1 MSENLDTESL
11 NELFETYREIMF
23 KTAKGILCNDI
34 NAEDAVQ
41 EAFLHI
47 INNPDKFSQIPIEK
61 KGGYLNKVVAN
72 ACYDLIRSENR
83 RHECNIDSFDI
94 CSGSSADDEVLSML
108 TIKEIRNM
116 LNELPERDQEILY
129 LYLFNDY
136 SPKDVAKSIGIPKR
150 QISTYIERAR
160 KRLIKL
166 LKERGIT
173 NDI

>member
-1 MSENLDTESL
+1 MPDNSDADLL
-11 NELFETYREIMF
+11 KELFETYREMMF
-23 KTAKGILCNDI
+23 KTAKGILCNDF

-47 INNPDKFSQIPIEK
+47 INNLDRISQISIENR
-61 KGGYLNKVVAN
+61 GSYLNKVVTN
-72 ACYDLIRSENR
+72 VCYDLVRNKNR
-83 RHECNIDSFDI
+83 RHECNIDDFEL

-116 LNELPERDQEILY
+116 LNELPKRDQEILY
-129 LYLFNDY
+129 LYLFNGY
-136 SPKDVAKSIGIPKR
+136 SPKDVAKSMGIPKR

-173 NDI
+173 NDV

>member
-1 MSENLDTESL
+1 MSENLDTELL

-47 INNPDKFSQIPIEK
+47 INNPDKFSRIPIDK
-61 KGGYLNKVVAN
+61 RGGYLNRVVAN
-72 ACYDLIRSENR
+72 ACYDFIRRENR
-83 RHECNIDSFDI
+83 RHECNIDDWEI
-94 CSGSSADDEVLSML
+94 CSGSSSDDEVLSAL
-108 TIKEIRNM
+108 TVEEIRDL

-136 SPKDVAKSIGIPKR
+136 PPKEIARSMDIPKR
-150 QISTYIERAR
+150 YISTYIERAR

-166 LKERGIT
+166 LKERGYHK
-173 NDI
+173 